1 MSDSKEESKFGV
13 KEGTIYIAEK
23 TSTYKRKQINW
34 EAVVNAQTAK
44 NAQGNLELIKE
55 KVVPFEAYPHTLP
68 HVSIITVTRNRK
80 HMFPIAIQ
88 NWLQFTYP
96 RDKLEW
102 VIIDD
107 SDKPNQD
114 LHPMLEQIMKMG
126 HDIKYVNLNAQCT
139 VGKKRNIGVEICQHP
154 YVMMMDDDDVYY
166 PDSILAK
173 LSCIITY
180 GKKIAFSRPI
190 AVYDTKNDQNY
201 ILEGFEDVPEASVM
215 MTKEFW
221 TNHAKFDDVATSSE
235 GHALLTGHENYAI
248 QVPFFFN
255 FLCIQHGENATR
267 RMRSITNVLGRR
279 GLAQVGKMQSL
290 RANKSFFKELPK
302 YFRDLINQVLEVQ
315 KELLE
320 KEKKEK
326 KEDKKEVGTNQPA
339 KKKNKKKKNK
349 TTTQATGDT
358 NEVQQTETIA

>member
-1 MSDSKEESKFGV
+1 MSENKQESKFGV
-13 KEGTIYIAEK
+13 KEDTIYIAEK
-23 TSTYKRKQINW
+23 TSTYKRQKINW
-34 EAVVNAQTAK
+34 ESVVNAQTAK

-55 KVVPFEAYPHTLP
+55 KVFPFEAYPHTLP
-68 HVSIITVTRNRK
+68 YVSIITVTRNRK

-114 LHPMLEQIMKMG
+114 LHPMLEQIMKLG

-139 VGKKRNIGVEICQHP
+139 VGKKRNIGIEICQHP

-221 TNHAKFDDVATSSE
+221 TNHAKFDDSVSSSE
-235 GHALLTGHENYAI
+235 GHALLVGNEMYAI

-255 FLCIQHGENATR
+255 FLCIQHSENATR
-267 RMRSITNVLGRR
+267 RMRSITTILGRR
-279 GLAQVGKMQSL
+279 GVAQVNKMQSI

-302 YFRDLINQVLEVQ
+302 YFRDLINQVMEAQKDFLER
-315 KELLE
+315 
-320 KEKKEK
+320 EKKEK
-326 KEDKKEVGTNQPA
+326 KEEETKPPA

-349 TTTQATGDT
+349 SSTQATGYM
-358 NEVQQTETIA
+358 NKEQITETIA